1 MSDRIA
7 AAVRTAI
14 EHLQTHPESGACTD
28 SSARAVLTEGLRT
41 EIVGPN
47 GQHIVSDMPPG
58 VGGHSSA
65 PSPGWYFRAAVAS
78 CTATIIAI
86 RAAAVGIAPSR
97 IEVEVVSQSDDRG
110 MLGVD
115 DSVPAGP
122 IKFRMDIVI
131 AASGADPAVL
141 RDLAEW
147 GVTHSP
153 MADAFRRAVPMEVA
167 IVVNQGLM

>member
-7 AAVRTAI
+7 AAVNAAI
-14 EHLQTHPESGACTD
+14 EHLQSDPQSGACTD
-28 SSARAVLTEGLRT
+28 SAARAALTEGLRT
-41 EIVGPN
+41 EVKGPN

-58 VGGHSSA
+58 VGGLSSA

-86 RAAAVGIAPSR
+86 RAAAVGIALSR
-97 IEVEVVSQSDDRG
+97 LEVEVVSQSDDRG

-115 DSVPAGP
+115 DTVPPGP
-122 IKFRMDIVI
+122 INFRMDIVI
-131 AASGADPAVL
+131 AASGADPIAL

-147 GVTHSP
+147 GVVHSP
-153 MADAFRRAVPMEVA
+153 VADAFRRAVPMDVA
-167 IVVNQGLM
+167 IVVN